1 MAMHSAH
8 IATRRRW
15 PFIAVVMVAIVAG
28 LWIALWYYA
37 SAKVEAT
44 IAGWR
49 EREAKIGRVYTCATQ
64 TIGGFPFG
72 IDVRCSDPGVELRS
86 SQPPAALKWKDLHVT
101 ASLFTP
107 TRLVSEYTGPLMIG
121 EPGRPPSVVANWR
134 QAQTA
139 VRGLPTA
146 PERMTTVFDDLT
158 VDRLVGGG
166 RENVF
171 KARQV
176 ELTGRM
182 VEGSAISNPV
192 IELTLKMAGA
202 TAPAVHPAAAAPLD
216 ADITA
221 LLRGLKD
228 FSPKPWPERFREIQA
243 AGGRLEIMKARIQQG
258 DVVTVA
264 TGGLGLTP
272 RGRLDGE
279 LRMTVANF
287 EKLLST
293 LGLDRFISRQ
303 TASGGQLDSALGA
316 LDRLLPGL
324 GNVARQNAGP
334 AVVAGLGLLGQ
345 PAELEGK
352 RAVMLPLRF
361 TDGLA
366 SLGPI
371 PLGPTPPLF

>member
-1 MAMHSAH
+1 MAMYSPP
-8 IATRRRW
+8 IAARQRW
-15 PFIAVVMVAIVAG
+15 PWIAAVLAVIVAG
-28 LWIALWYYA
+28 LWTALWYYA
-37 SAKVEAT
+37 SAKVETT

-49 EREAKIGRVYTCATQ
+49 EREAKVGRVYTCATQ

-72 IDVRCSDPGVELRS
+72 IDVSCSDPGVELRS

-101 ASLFTP
+101 ASLFAP
-107 TRLVSEYTGPLMIG
+107 TRLVSEYTGPLTIG
-121 EPGRPPSVVANWR
+121 EPGQPPSMVANWR
-134 QAQTA
+134 QAKISVQ
-139 VRGLPTA
+139 GLPTA
-146 PERMTTVFDDLT
+146 PERIMIVFGDLT
-158 VDRLVGGG
+158 VDRLVAGG

-176 ELTGRM
+176 ALAGRM
-182 VEGSAISNPV
+182 VEGSAKSNPV
-192 IELTLKMAGA
+192 IELTLKMAEA
-202 TAPAVHPAAAAPLD
+202 SAAAAHPAAAAPLD

-221 LLRGLKD
+221 VLRGLKD
-228 FSPKPWPERFREIQA
+228 FSPKPWPARFREIQA
-243 AGGRLEIMKARIQQG
+243 AGGRLEVTNARLQQG

-264 TGGLGLTP
+264 TGGLGLSP

-293 LGLDRFISRQ
+293 LGLDRMISRQ
-303 TASGGQLDSALGA
+303 TTSGGQLDSAIGA
-316 LDRLLPGL
+316 LDRLVPGL

-345 PAELEGK
+345 PTELEGK

-361 TDGLA
+361 TDGVA

>member
-1 MAMHSAH
+1 MAMYSPPVA
-8 IATRRRW
+8 ARRRW
-15 PFIAVVMVAIVAG
+15 PWIAAILVVIVVG
-28 LWIALWYYA
+28 LWTALWHYA
-37 SAKVEAT
+37 SAKVETT

-72 IDVRCSDPGVELRS
+72 INVHCSNPGVELRS

-107 TRLVSEYTGPLMIG
+107 TRLVSEYTGPLTIG
-121 EPGRPPSVVANWR
+121 EPGRPPSMVANWR

-158 VDRLVGGG
+158 VDRLVAGG

-171 KARQV
+171 TARQV
-176 ELTGRM
+176 ELAGRM
-182 VEGSAISNPV
+182 VEGSAMSNPV

-202 TAPAVHPAAAAPLD
+202 SAPAVHPAAAAPLD

-221 LLRGLKD
+221 VLRGLKD
-228 FSPKPWPERFREIQA
+228 FSPKPWPARFREIQV
-243 AGGRLEIMKARIQQG
+243 AGGRLDVTNARLQQG

-293 LGLDRFISRQ
+293 LGLDRLISQQ
-303 TASGGQLDSALGA
+303 TAPGGKFNSALGA
-316 LDRLLPGL
+316 LDRLAPGL
-324 GNVARQNAGP
+324 GDIARQNAGP
-334 AVVAGLGLLGQ
+334 AMVAGLGLLGQ
-345 PAELEGK
+345 PTELEGK

-361 TDGLA
+361 TDGVA